1 MILQPAP
8 VLDTWMT
15 YDVFQLPRL
24 GRLAR
29 ETLRSGRE
37 QVRLY
42 FQLLVCDPPPPS
54 YRNGFSLDT
63 V

>member
-1 MILQPAP
+1 
-8 VLDTWMT
+8 MT

-42 FQLLVCDPPPPS
+42 FQLLMRSTSAQLSEWLLPRHCIALPTP
-54 YRNGFSLDT
+54 Y
-63 V
+63 